1 MRKALIICIFGLLVL
16 TGCSALAPAT
26 ATPITAT
33 PTLPTSTATSTSSPS
48 PTSTPTSTHTPIPT
62 PTTTPTPLGGT
73 GAIVYDGYSFQT
85 DQGGPTGIVYF
96 DLTTKSSTVLFE
108 AGYYLLGTSPDRT
121 SLLLIKDH
129 ALYAVNIGSLS
140 IISSRAIENLAN
152 NLFDQ
157 SPQAV
162 WYENDRIV
170 FIGWEGES
178 RYLYQVS
185 PAGGEIQKITQ
196 KGMRPVKL
204 FPSNGREMIFW
215 ASGTITGNSTHLQS
229 YWAQTW
235 DGSPPVELAIEYPR
249 ISPHEDFTAY
259 FPNNI
264 PLGQEIS
271 LVIENLQNGE
281 KIVISEKF
289 GDKSYTGGEIF
300 WANNGMS
307 LIAELTI
314 CTLSATNQ
322 VRCGEAGSDYILI
335 RDGVFISMLN
345 LPEEVNWVNDFTWS
359 PDDQWLFF
367 QHIEDS
373 GSMYK
378 KYLYNP
384 ESDELIDLSD
394 YFPPELFFTNVFWV
408 DAGGVPLE

>member
-1 MRKALIICIFGLLVL
+1 MHKAILFCILALFIL
-16 TGCSALAPAT
+16 TGCSTLENVS
-26 ATPITAT
+26 AT
-33 PTLPTSTATSTSSPS
+33 PTVSSPTLSLPSKTPSATRPPTSIPSS
-48 PTSTPTSTHTPIPT
+48 TSTPTLT
-62 PTTTPTPLGGT
+62 PTFTPTPLGGS
-73 GAIVYDGYSFQT
+73 GAIVYDGFSFQT
-85 DQGGPTGIVYF
+85 DHRDPTGIVYF
-96 DLTTKSSTVLFE
+96 DLTTKSSRVLFE
-108 AGYYLLGTSPDRT
+108 PGYQILGTSPDRAN
-121 SLLLIKDH
+121 LLLTKDH

-140 IISSRAIENLAN
+140 IISSQAIVNLAN

-204 FPSNGREMIFW
+204 FPSNGRDRIIW
-215 ASGTITGNSTHLQS
+215 ASGTITGSSTLLQS

-235 DGSPPVELAIEYPR
+235 DGSAPVELAIDYPR
-249 ISPHEDFTAY
+249 ISPHEDLIAY
-259 FPNNI
+259 FPSGS
-264 PLGQEIS
+264 PLGQDTS
-271 LVIENLQNGE
+271 LVIENIQNGE
-281 KIVISEKF
+281 KTNITVYF
-289 GDKSYTGGEIF
+289 GDKPHFGGDIF

-307 LIAELTI
+307 LLAQLSI

-335 RDGVFISMLN
+335 RDGEFISMMDF
-345 LPEEVNWVNDFTWS
+345 PVEIIHVNNFVWS
-359 PDDQWLFF
+359 SDDQWLFF
-367 QHIEDS
+367 ENIHDTWLTNT
-373 GSMYK
+373 

-384 ESDELIDLSD
+384 ESGELIDLSE
-394 YFPPELFFTNVFWV
+394 YFPPELFFTNAFWV
-408 DAGGVPLE
+408 DTGGIPME